1 MRKGRETSLFQT
13 MIEYLIRT
21 PDEETAKAIA
31 EVFAK
36 KQGFEVEIV
45 EPTLVR
51 VVWVRRNYA

>member
-21 PDEETAKAIA
+21 PDEETAKVVADT
-31 EVFAK
+31 FK
-36 KQGFEVEIV
+36 KRGFEVEIL

>member
-21 PDEETAKAIA
+21 PDEETAKVVADA
-31 EVFAK
+31 FRK
-36 KQGFEVEIV
+36 KGFEVEIV

-51 VVWVRRNYA
+51 AVWVRRNYA